1 MHQRFAHWGVFILLS
16 LTWGSSFILMKIGL
30 ESFTSYQVASL
41 RLVAA
46 GIALLPFLPKALRQ
60 TPVSKLPVILLSG
73 VLGNGIPAFLFCLAE
88 TEIDSSLAGILNALT
103 PLMALLSGIIL
114 FKSPFKKAQLTGIF
128 VGLLGVIFLFTSK
141 GINTNGHWYY
151 ALLVILATV
160 SYGVNISLVHH
171 QLKGFSSL
179 QLGSIAMFFC
189 AICTFPILWF
199 SNFFPQFSQPNAPWR
214 SLSAG
219 IVLGVMG
226 TGIAAVLFFLLIK
239 RAGSMMASMVA
250 YALPLVAVGWGL
262 LAHEP
267 ISWVQILCMGIILL
281 GVYLVNRASKVA
293 AAKIPEPAR

>member
-1 MHQRFAHWGVFILLS
+1 MHQRFAQWGVFILLS

-60 TPVSKLPVILLSG
+60 TPANKLPVILLSG
-73 VLGNGIPAFLFCLAE
+73 ILGNGIPAFLFCLAE

-103 PLMALLSGIIL
+103 PLMALVSGIIL

-128 VGLLGVIFLFTSK
+128 VGLLGVVFLFTSK

-171 QLKGFSSL
+171 QLKGLSSL

-262 LAHEP
+262 LAHES
-267 ISWVQILCMGIILL
+267 ISWVQILSMGIILL
-281 GVYLVNRASKVA
+281 GVYLVNRASRVP

>member
-1 MHQRFAHWGVFILLS
+1 MNQRFAHWGVFILLS

-46 GIALLPFLPKALRQ
+46 GLALLPFLPKALRQ
-60 TPVSKLPVILLSG
+60 TPGKKLPLILLSG

-88 TEIDSSLAGILNALT
+88 TEIDSSLAGILNALV
-103 PLMALLSGIIL
+103 PLMALLSGIII

-128 VGLLGVIFLFTSK
+128 VGLAGVVLLFTSK
-141 GINTNGHWYY
+141 GISTNEHWYY
-151 ALLVILATV
+151 AFLVILATI
-160 SYGVNISLVHH
+160 SYGINISLVHNT
-171 QLKGFSSL
+171 LKGFSSL

-189 AICTFPILWF
+189 AILTFPILWF
-199 SNFFPQFSQPNAPWR
+199 SNFFPQFTQPNAPWR

-219 IVLGVMG
+219 LVLGVMG

-239 RAGSMMASMVA
+239 RAGSVLASMVA

-267 ISWVQILCMGIILL
+267 ITWVQVLCMGIILL
-281 GVYLVNRASKVA
+281 GVYLVNSANKAPVEKV
-293 AAKIPEPAR
+293 PEQVK

>member
-1 MHQRFAHWGVFILLS
+1 MQQRFAQWGVFILLS

-60 TPVSKLPVILLSG
+60 TPVNKLPVILLSAI
-73 VLGNGIPAFLFCLAE
+73 LGNGIPAFLFCLAE

-128 VGLLGVIFLFTSK
+128 IGLLGVILLFTAK

-151 ALLVILATV
+151 AFLVILATI

-189 AICTFPILWF
+189 AVCTFPILWF
-199 SNFFPQFSQPNAPWR
+199 SNFFPQFTQPNAPWR

-262 LAHEP
+262 VAHES
-267 ISWVQILCMGIILL
+267 ITWVQILCMGIILL
-281 GVYLVNRASKVA
+281 GVYLVNRASRVP
-293 AAKIPEPAR
+293 AAKVREHVR

>member
-1 MHQRFAHWGVFILLS
+1 MHQRFAHWGVFFLLS

-30 ESFTSYQVASL
+30 ESFTAYQVASL

-46 GIALLPFLPKALRQ
+46 GIALCPFLPKAFKQ
-60 TPVSKLPVILLSG
+60 VPVNKLPVIILSG
-73 VLGNGIPAFLFCLAE
+73 TLGNGIPAFLFCLAE

-128 VGLLGVIFLFTSK
+128 VGLMGVVLLFTAK
-141 GINTNGHWYY
+141 GINTNSHWYY
-151 ALLVILATV
+151 ALLVILATI
-160 SYGVNISLVHH
+160 SYGINISMVHH
-171 QLKGFSSL
+171 KLQGLSSL

-189 AICTFPILWF
+189 AVFTFPILWF
-199 SNFFPQFSQPNAPWR
+199 SNFFPQFARPDAPWR

-219 IVLGVMG
+219 LVLGVMG

-239 RAGSMMASMVA
+239 RAGSMLASMVA

-262 LAHEP
+262 LAHET
-267 ISWVQILCMGIILL
+267 ITWVQVLSMGIILL
-281 GVYLVNRASKVA
+281 GVYLVNRASRA
-293 AAKIPEPAR
+293 AAPAK

>member
-1 MHQRFAHWGVFILLS
+1 MHQRFAQWGVFILLS

-46 GIALLPFLPKALRQ
+46 GIALLPFLPKAFRQ
-60 TPVSKLPVILLSG
+60 TPTNKLPVILLSG
-73 VLGNGIPAFLFCLAE
+73 ILGNGIPAFLFCLAE

-103 PLMALLSGIIL
+103 PLMALLSGVVL
-114 FKSPFKKAQLTGIF
+114 FKSPFKKAQLTGIV
-128 VGLLGVIFLFTSK
+128 VGLFGVVFLFTSK

-151 ALLVILATV
+151 ALLVILATI

-171 QLKGFSSL
+171 QQKGFSSL

-189 AICTFPILWF
+189 AVCTFPILWC

-226 TGIAAVLFFLLIK
+226 TGVAAVLFFLLIK
-239 RAGSMMASMVA
+239 RAGSVMASMVA

-262 LAHEP
+262 LAHES
-267 ISWVQILCMGIILL
+267 ITWVQISCMGIILL
-281 GVYLVNRASKVA
+281 GVYLVNRASKTP
-293 AAKIPEPAR
+293 AAKSPAPAR

>member
-46 GIALLPFLPKALRQ
+46 GIALAPFLPKALQQ
-60 TPVSKLPVILLSG
+60 TPRNKIPIILLSG
-73 VLGNGIPAFLFCLAE
+73 ILGNGIPAFLFCLAE

-128 VGLLGVIFLFTSK
+128 VGLLGVVLLFTSK

-151 ALLVILATV
+151 ALLVILATI

-179 QLGSIAMFFC
+179 QLGSIAMAFC
-189 AICTFPILWF
+189 GICTFPILWC
-199 SNFFPQFSQPNAPWR
+199 SNFFPQFTQPNAPWR

-219 IVLGVMG
+219 LILGVMG

-239 RAGSMMASMVA
+239 RAGSMLASMVA

-262 LAHEP
+262 LAHES
-267 ISWVQILCMGIILL
+267 ITWIQVLCMGIILV
-281 GVYLVNRASKVA
+281 GVYLVNRASQ
-293 AAKIPEPAR
+293 PPAEKAVEQAR